1 MNVKL
6 KTLSSLAALALITS
20 GLSGCAAVK
29 KDLSKGFLGIGSGD
43 KDTKKKKGTPTVGN
57 RIPILTSETGV
68 EVDPALAD
76 VAVLLSPA
84 NLNDGWTQPGGN
96 SAKSMDHVALG
107 TSIGQVWSVN
117 IAGSDKKKRLA
128 ASPVI
133 SNGKLYVMDT
143 EGQVR
148 ALDTRNGG
156 QLWSVSLDPGGKGN
170 RPVWGGGVSI
180 EGDVVYATTGLGDV
194 FALNA
199 SDGKTIWK
207 KRPSGPLR
215 GSPSLGIGSVFVMTA
230 DNQLIALNATT
241 GETQWTEAGATELAG
256 VFGVAAP
263 AVAQGTVVAGFSSG
277 ELNAYR
283 YENGRS
289 LWADALTRTN
299 VSTSVSAL
307 ADIDASPVVDRG
319 RVYAVGKGG
328 RMVSIELGTGQRL
341 WEVNLSGISTPWIS
355 GEWLFVVTDDARLV
369 CLSRGNGKVRW
380 VSQLQRFEDEKD
392 KKGQITWTGPVL
404 AGDRLVLAN
413 SQGQLVNVAPGDGK
427 VQSVTKADGPVFLPP
442 VVAGNTLY
450 ILTNEGRLS
459 AWR

>member
-6 KTLSSLAALALITS
+6 KTLSSLVALALVTS
-20 GLSGCAAVK
+20 GLAGCAAVK
-29 KDLSKGFLGIGSGD
+29 KDLSKGFLGIGGGD
-43 KDTKKKKGTPTVGN
+43 KVKKKKGTPTVGN

-84 NLNDGWTQPGGN
+84 TPNDGWTQPGGN

-107 TSIGQVWSVN
+107 TSIGQAWSVN
-117 IAGSDKKKRLA
+117 ISGSDKKKRLA

-143 EGQVR
+143 EGRVR
-148 ALDTRNGG
+148 ALDTRNGS

-170 RPVWGGGVSI
+170 RAVWGGGVSI

-199 SDGKTIWK
+199 SDGKTVWK

-404 AGDRLVLAN
+404 AGERLVLAN